1 LIDHRG
7 TIGII
12 GFGRFGRYWANFLN
26 SDHRVLVTDKAYLA
40 EDAEKMGL
48 EFRTLPALCA
58 ESDTIFLCVPINQ
71 IESAVSQLK
80 PHIKPGTLLFDTCSV
95 KMYPARVML
104 SEFEATG
111 HIDLIASHP
120 LFGPDSGAL
129 GVRGLPIVMWPLRV
143 SDSRYREWHAYFE
156 QQGMQVV
163 EMSPEKHDRMAANS
177 QGVTHYI
184 GRVIGE
190 LDLQETPI
198 DTKGF
203 KILLSLVE
211 QICNDSG
218 ELFQDL
224 QNYNPYTKDMRLG
237 LEEALRHVYG
247 QLLPSPKI
255 PGRMVVGIQGGKGS
269 FNEEACRHY
278 CESRQIADFDIKYL
292 YTAPNV
298 LDSLHKGD
306 IDRGIFAIQSAKGG
320 VVMESLHALG
330 RYNCEI
336 EHRFEILVDHCI
348 LHHPDVDFEDV
359 GTLISHPQALAQCKG
374 NLTRKYPNLEQIS
387 GERDLIDQAL
397 CARHIAEGK
406 LPITMA
412 VLAPKVCAELF
423 DLTIHETSLQDR
435 GKRNLTT
442 FLWVK
447 RGVLYQ

>member
-1 LIDHRG
+1 M
-7 TIGII
+7 
-12 GFGRFGRYWANFLN
+12 
-26 SDHRVLVTDKAYLA
+26 TDKADLA
-40 EDAEKMGL
+40 EDAEQMGL
-48 EFRTLPALCA
+48 EFRTVPELCA

-71 IESAVSQLK
+71 IESAVSRLK
-80 PHIKPGTLLFDTCSV
+80 THLKPGTLIFDTCSV
-95 KMYPARVML
+95 KMYPAHVML
-104 SEFEATG
+104 SEFDATE

-129 GVRGLPIVMWPLRV
+129 GVRGFPIVMWPLRV
-143 SDSRYREWHAYFE
+143 SDRRYREWQAYFE

-163 EMSPEKHDRMAANS
+163 EMSPENHDRLAANS

-184 GRVIGE
+184 GRVMGE
-190 LDLQETPI
+190 LDLHETPI

-211 QICNDSG
+211 QICNDSW

-247 QLLPSPKI
+247 QLLPSRTI
-255 PGRMVVGIQGGKGS
+255 PGRIVVGIQGGVGS
-269 FNEEACRHY
+269 FSEEACRYY
-278 CESRQIADFDIKYL
+278 CESHQIADFDIKYL
-292 YTAPNV
+292 HTAPNV
-298 LDSLHKGD
+298 LDSLHMGD
-306 IDRGIFAIQSAKGG
+306 IDRGVFAIQSAKGG

-336 EHRFEILVDHCI
+336 ELRFEILVDHCI
-348 LHHPDVDFEDV
+348 LHHPDIDFKDV
-359 GTLISHPQALAQCKG
+359 GTLISHPQALAQCEG
-374 NLTRKYPNLEQIS
+374 NLAGNYPNLIQIS
-387 GERDLIDQAL
+387 GEGDLIDQAL

-423 DLTIHETSLQDR
+423 GLIVHETSIQDR
-435 GKRNLTT
+435 GKKNLTT

>member
-1 LIDHRG
+1 V
-7 TIGII
+7 
-12 GFGRFGRYWANFLN
+12 N
-26 SDHRVLVTDKAYLA
+26 DKVDLA
-40 EDAEKMGL
+40 EDANQMGL
-48 EFRTLPALCA
+48 EFRTLPELGT

-71 IESAVSQLK
+71 IESAVSMLK
-80 PHIKPGTLLFDTCSV
+80 THLKPGTLLIDTCSV
-95 KMYPARVML
+95 KTYPAQVML
-104 SEFEATG
+104 REFEATE

-120 LFGPDSGAL
+120 MFGPDSGAV
-129 GVRGLPIVMWPLRV
+129 GVRGFPIVMWPVRV
-143 SDSRYREWHAYFE
+143 SDRRYNEWQAYFE

-163 EMSPEKHDRMAANS
+163 EMSPEEHDRLAANS

-184 GRVIGE
+184 GRVMGE
-190 LDLQETPI
+190 LDLHETPI

-211 QICNDSG
+211 QICNDSW

-247 QLLPSPKI
+247 QLLPARTAS
-255 PGRMVVGIQGGKGS
+255 GRVVVGIQGGVGS
-269 FNEEACRHY
+269 FNEEACRYY

-298 LDSLHKGD
+298 LDSLHRGD
-306 IDRGIFAIQSAKGG
+306 IDRGVFAIQSAKGG
-320 VVMESLHALG
+320 VVMESLQALG

-336 EHRFEILVDHCI
+336 EQRFEILVDHCI
-348 LHHPDVDFEDV
+348 LHHPDIDFKDI
-359 GTLISHPQALAQCKG
+359 GTLISHPQALAQCEG
-374 NLTRKYPNLEQIS
+374 NLARNYPDLKQIS
-387 GERDLIDQAL
+387 GEGDLIDQAL
-397 CARHIAEGK
+397 CARHIAQGK

-423 DLTIHETSLQDR
+423 GMTVHETSLQDR
-435 GKRNLTT
+435 GKKNLTT

-447 RGVLYQ
+447 RGVIYQ